1 MDILTFLERWFRSH
15 PEAAVE
21 MTARESH
28 SLVERL
34 RRKLE
39 ERASIRTS
47 EAREKTD

>member
-1 MDILTFLERWFRSH
+1 MDILPFLERWFRTH

-21 MTARESH
+21 LAARESR
-28 SLVERL
+28 SVVERL

-47 EAREKTD
+47 EARERTD